1 MTVAPCDSQPG
12 SPPPHIP
19 RWETGMPQHAP
30 GHEILPPVPVPPPL
44 IPRLEPPLVDD
55 QQRFIELQNRLSI
68 YMLIGPAID
77 FEGFMG
83 RLERAVPIERH
94 IEAALVDDGYDPN
107 RIRGRIHD
115 IRALLFTDPSPRR
128 VRLLSETTLDQY
140 LNEIQTNGTRQ
151 SVPYRR
157 VVQAMDNF
165 ELLL

>member
-1 MTVAPCDSQPG
+1 MVISSSLLFVTVAPCDSQPG

-115 IRALLFTDPSPRR
+115 IRALLFTDPSLGGFAFFPRPPWI
-128 VRLLSETTLDQY
+128 S
-140 LNEIQTNGTRQ
+140 I
-151 SVPYRR
+151 
-157 VVQAMDNF
+157 
-165 ELLL
+165 